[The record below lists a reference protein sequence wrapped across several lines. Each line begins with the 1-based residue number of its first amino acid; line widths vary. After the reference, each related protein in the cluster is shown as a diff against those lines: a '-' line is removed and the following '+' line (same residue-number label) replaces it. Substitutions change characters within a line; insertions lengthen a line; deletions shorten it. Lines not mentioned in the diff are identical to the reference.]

1 MRKLNYVNRVIVTIV
16 LLLSFSTSSA
26 QTDTILVRK
35 NQLIVIADSLV
46 IPKKD
51 TTIILPAG
59 SDYKVLDN
67 KYVLSE
73 GFYDSIYSA
82 AKKTRVT
89 KELYNLLITNRPTQQ
104 DPFKNKEPVK
114 SESFFE
120 DFEGRVISSIDY
132 ISVDLFGGSV
142 NDTTLKA
149 ESSIGKLT
157 NELHKNTKKNV
168 VFKHLLFDRGDEV
181 NAFEFADTERII
193 RSLPYIEDAR
203 IVLKID
209 PENLEGVKVY
219 VIVKDRFPWSIDL
232 SIDNNDAYRV
242 GFTNQNI
249 LGSGNEF
256 GIGYLH
262 TREEMPMH
270 GYDAHYT
277 VRNIDDSFIDG
288 TIFLS
293 DNYLGKSKGITFKRD
308 FLSPNIKYYGEATF
322 EHVEPISDLIFA
334 DSLYEKDFNIDRK
347 SYDVWGGRSFQ
358 IDERK
363 TFNAALRL
371 QHDNFDERP
380 MVRPDSNE
388 LYHNHHFLIGAL
400 SYSKINFL
408 KTKNILSFNITED
421 VPIGFIY
428 SFIMGKDW
436 TEFGERDYK
445 GVQISY
451 STYKEKWGYFF
462 LNLESGYFSSSNK
475 RKNQV
480 LQIDGRHFTPLFDF
494 GGAYSRIFT
503 RFHYFDGDNLSIPI
517 SQSLSGQNRIRNIE
531 GMQIEG
537 NKLMT
542 LTSEYVVFQ
551 PWYFYGFRFATYG
564 HLGVGNVRESRI
576 QDPYNKTY
584 FTAGGGVRIRNESLV
599 FDTFEFR
606 VSLFPNAPT
615 EGQIFYFKVTLSAPQ
630 FFQNPNVRKPRI
642 VGLD

>member
-1 MRKLNYVNRVIVTIV
+1 
-16 LLLSFSTSSA
+16 
-26 QTDTILVRK
+26 
-35 NQLIVIADSLV
+35 
-46 IPKKD
+46 
-51 TTIILPAG
+51 
-59 SDYKVLDN
+59 
-67 KYVLSE
+67 
-73 GFYDSIYSA
+73 
-82 AKKTRVT
+82 
-89 KELYNLLITNRPTQQ
+89 
-104 DPFKNKEPVK
+104 
-114 SESFFE
+114 
-120 DFEGRVISSIDY
+120 
-132 ISVDLFGGSV
+132 
-142 NDTTLKA
+142 
-149 ESSIGKLT
+149 
-157 NELHKNTKKNV
+157 
-168 VFKHLLFDRGDEV
+168 
-181 NAFEFADTERII
+181 
-193 RSLPYIEDAR
+193 
-203 IVLKID
+203 
-209 PENLEGVKVY
+209 
-219 VIVKDRFPWSIDL
+219 
-232 SIDNNDAYRV
+232 
-242 GFTNQNI
+242 
-249 LGSGNEF
+249 
-256 GIGYLH
+256 
-262 TREEMPMH
+262 
-270 GYDAHYT
+270 
-277 VRNIDDSFIDG
+277 
-288 TIFLS
+288 
-293 DNYLGKSKGITFKRD
+293 GITFKRD